1 MGKSQR
7 TENLEKDI
15 KEIEEKLKSLKS
27 AEKKVSGC
35 KTKVK
40 HTYNEADSD
49 HVDGDK
55 YIDMYDEDQK
65 LIKESS
71 KALKSKKDDVLSEL
85 KSSITSLTILKQVK
99 ETELAVSRQSDAIK
113 DALDAAAK
121 FLSGK

>member
-7 TENLEKDI
+7 TESLEKDI
-15 KEIEEKLKSLKS
+15 KEIKEKLEALKS

-85 KSSITSLTILKQVK
+85 KSNITSLTILKQVK

>member
-15 KEIEEKLKSLKS
+15 KEIKEKLEALKS

-85 KSSITSLTILKQVK
+85 KSNITSLTILKQVK

>member
-1 MGKSQR
+1 
-7 TENLEKDI
+7 
-15 KEIEEKLKSLKS
+15 
-27 AEKKVSGC
+27 
-35 KTKVK
+35 
-40 HTYNEADSD
+40 
-49 HVDGDK
+49 
-55 YIDMYDEDQK
+55 MYDEDQK

-85 KSSITSLTILKQVK
+85 KSNITSLTILKQVK

>member
-1 MGKSQR
+1 MKY
-7 TENLEKDI
+7 
-15 KEIEEKLKSLKS
+15 
-27 AEKKVSGC
+27 
-35 KTKVK
+35 
-40 HTYNEADSD
+40 TYNEADSD

-85 KSSITSLTILKQVK
+85 KSNITSLTILKQVK